1 MKGVTTMAS
10 NTRINKSNQEETMM
24 RKLIVEAPELK
35 EGQTDSSGGIR
46 ENGKMSV
53 QYKNPV
59 PYVEPKLLPAVPQK
73 SHIRKN
79 LLKDQAKDFALDV
92 GTDIISML
100 WYEFGHPLL
109 QAKLHQLGQ
118 IAVAYLNTP
127 AKTTQTFPKDYS
139 QDKGIIDAKFVEIQE
154 ADDSAYNN
162 NIIRFPREHVS

>member
-1 MKGVTTMAS
+1 MS
-10 NTRINKSNQEETMM
+10 NSTKNTNQEEIKM

-46 ENGKMSV
+46 ENGRISV

-59 PYVEPKLLPAVPQK
+59 PYVEPTMPPTVPQK
-73 SHIRKN
+73 VYTRKD

-100 WYEFGHPLL
+100 WYEYGKPFL

-118 IAVAYLNTP
+118 KAIAYLEAP
-127 AKTTQTFPKDYS
+127 AKSS
-139 QDKGIIDAKFVEIQE
+139 QAIAPSGTKASKIIDAEYVEIQE
-154 ADDSAYNN
+154 ADDLENN
-162 NIIRFPREHVS
+162 DKIIHFPNKRVS